1 MQSSLSSISGNHNA
15 TSSLEIV
22 ANVAEND
29 WLRRFSELQV
39 DPHSTDEGVIC
50 WIVASQ
56 ERLPAARLE
65 LQGTQKL
72 GHSF

>member
-1 MQSSLSSISGNHNA
+1 V
-15 TSSLEIV
+15 EIV

-29 WLRRFSELQV
+29 WLRRFFELQA